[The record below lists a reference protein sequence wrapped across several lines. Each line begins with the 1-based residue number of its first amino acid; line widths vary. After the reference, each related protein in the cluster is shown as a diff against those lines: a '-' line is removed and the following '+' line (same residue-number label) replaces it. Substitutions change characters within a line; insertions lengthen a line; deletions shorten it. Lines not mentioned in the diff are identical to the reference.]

1 MIKVKIFGVV
11 SLKTN
16 VSEFETNV
24 KNVDELLGIIPGISR
39 KEAKD
44 LVLLVNGKA
53 VRNSYRVKDGDEV
66 VMLSPAG
73 GG

>member
-1 MIKVKIFGVV
+1 MIEVKIYGVV

-16 VSEFETNV
+16 VESLKTNV
-24 KNVDELLGIIPGISR
+24 KNVDELLGIIPGLSR

-53 VRNSYRVKDGDEV
+53 VKKNYEFKDGDKV
-66 VMLSPAG
+66 ALLSPAG

>member
-53 VRNSYRVKDGDEV
+53 VRNSHRFKDGDEV

>member
-24 KNVDELLGIIPGISR
+24 KNVGELLGIIPGISR

-53 VRNSYRVKDGDEV
+53 VRNSYRFKDGDEV